1 MDDSAYYSDL
11 DDYDDAGLGSI
22 LYPLSICFAVGIWLV
37 VQRYHSMRNRAV
49 PFRYR
54 APEQIGPDFQA
65 IKIADPTLESH
76 LLDPALMPARYAGDR
91 RYITCYDPATAW
103 HLGTLMAD
111 TEEDIVNK
119 ITLTVTAQNA
129 WKNSSFADRRKVIRS
144 LKKWLVDN
152 REVCAKVAARD
163 TGKTLL
169 DAALGEILTTA
180 SKMDWLVN
188 HGERYLKPESRTT
201 NWLMSYKSSKV
212 YYEPLGVVA
221 AIVSWNYPLHN
232 LFSPILAA
240 LFSGN
245 GIVVKCSENVIWS
258 SQWFINAIKTCLEAC
273 GQDPELVQLVC
284 CYPENADTL
293 TKSPWIKHITFIGS
307 EEVGRKVVAAAAES
321 LTPVTLELGG
331 KDPAIVMPS
340 TDIKQYASIW
350 MRGLFQNA
358 GQNCVGIERLIV
370 HRSQYDEIYAT
381 LVERTKELR
390 LGTATCQ
397 PTDGFITTADVGA
410 MINSSRFSYLESVLE
425 SAQNHGATI
434 DVGGG
439 RWPHPYLEHGSYF
452 SPTVVGDVDPKS
464 QLAQLEMFAPIA
476 SIIKYDTLDEAI
488 DIANS
493 TKYGLGASVFGPDQ
507 EQCVEKV
514 AKYLQCGMVSINDF
528 GVFYVSQDL
537 PFGGVKLSGY
547 GRFGGPE
554 GLRSLCSTKAI
565 VVDRWPW
572 LVTTSIPKVLDYPI
586 GSVNKSWDFV
596 SGLIGLFYSE
606 SWRGRFDSLLK
617 LMNASGK

>member
-1 MDDSAYYSDL
+1 M

-37 VQRYHSMRNRAV
+37 VQRYHSIRNRAV

-54 APEQIGPDFQA
+54 APEHIGPDFQA
-65 IKIADPTLESH
+65 IKIENPTLESH
-76 LLDPALMPARYAGDR
+76 LLDPSLMPPRYAGGR
-91 RYITCYDPATAW
+91 RYITCYDPATSY
-103 HLGTLMAD
+103 HLGTYMAD
-111 TEEDIVNK
+111 NSEDIINK
-119 ITLTVTAQNA
+119 VTLAVTAQNA
-129 WKNSSFADRRKVIRS
+129 WRNSSFADRRKVIRS
-144 LKKWLVDN
+144 LKKFLIDN
-152 REVCAKVAARD
+152 QETCAKVAARD
-163 TGKTLL
+163 SGKTLL

-201 NWLMSYKSSKV
+201 NWLLAYKSAKV

-232 LFSPILAA
+232 LLSPILAA

-245 GIVVKCSENVIWS
+245 GIVVKCSENVVWS
-258 SQWFINAIKTCLEAC
+258 SQWFIGAVKECLRAC

-284 CYPENADTL
+284 CYPEDADTL
-293 TKSPWIKHITFIGS
+293 TKSPWIKHVTFIGS

-340 TDIKQYASIW
+340 TDIKQYASVW

-370 HRSQYDEIYAT
+370 HRSQYDEIYST

-390 LGTATCQ
+390 LGTAMDK

-410 MINSSRFSYLESVLE
+410 MINHTRFDYLENVLE
-425 SAQNHGATI
+425 TAVNHGATI
-434 DVGGG
+434 DVGGR
-439 RWPHPYLEHGSYF
+439 RWAHPYLEHGSYF

-464 QLAQLEMFAPIA
+464 HLAQAEMFAPIA
-476 SIIKYDTLDEAI
+476 AIIKYDTLDEAI
-488 DIANS
+488 DIANN

-528 GVFYVSQDL
+528 GVFYDSHISLCSQDL

-572 LVTTSIPKVLDYPI
+572 LVTTTIPKPLDYPI
-586 GSVNKSWDFV
+586 RSVTTSWDFV

-606 SWRGRFDSLLK
+606 TWRGRFDSLLK
-617 LMNASGK
+617 LINASGK